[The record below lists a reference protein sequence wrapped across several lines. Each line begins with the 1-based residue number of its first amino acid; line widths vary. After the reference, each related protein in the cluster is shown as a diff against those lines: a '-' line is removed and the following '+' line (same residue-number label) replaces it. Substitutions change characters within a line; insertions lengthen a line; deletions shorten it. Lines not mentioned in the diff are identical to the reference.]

1 LPRRVEP
8 TLTLNHQPKTDQRQ
22 IEVRLLVGAV
32 EIVDQQD
39 TRESPA
45 DALSRNGR
53 CSLLSGLASSRA
65 ASMILKRSSGPFSAC
80 VVRMLSATSRTA
92 GSRNRPGAL
101 EHHRAYHLPGAAERD
116 HLRHVG
122 VMGEIENAGGLRNV
136 SPKREGC
143 GERAGN
149 PGLGFAQSCSP

>member
-1 LPRRVEP
+1 
-8 TLTLNHQPKTDQRQ
+8 
-22 IEVRLLVGAV
+22 
-32 EIVDQQD
+32 
-39 TRESPA
+39 
-45 DALSRNGR
+45 
-53 CSLLSGLASSRA
+53 
-65 ASMILKRSSGPFSAC
+65 
-80 VVRMLSATSRTA
+80 MLSATSSRTA

-143 GERAGN
+143 GERAEN
-149 PGLGFAQSCSP
+149 PGLGFARVVRPRGKREKAAPMSGSQLRDDQRLLASAMKRLLRPMAENDRSKAAKAGRAG